1 VIEQMSTRVSEAE
14 RKLNESESVWN
25 SRIEEK
31 EREIEKERM
40 ERTNVSNKA
49 SETEHELRDVEKK
62 LRDKIRDM
70 EVTQNDLIQKLSEVE
85 EQRSRDVAKFQS
97 RARSVEAHEVAE
109 RELAQS
115 KSKLKEELEIERN
128 TIAKLRSEAQRERRE
143 TAILRARLE
152 SVEEEE
158 TKLVKELQHKEEEVT
173 KLRNSIKR
181 KAEETARVKQKGA
194 EDETAVLDA
203 QNTLL
208 RLEEKLA
215 RSEEKRVALGA
226 ALSAAERKIAEQVK
240 VWAATSSSGDGSC
253 VGSGDGDE
261 MLRQKLA
268 KSEQERMKLAGVLLK
283 LMKKQEALKR
293 ESSKKRVVVLNTG
306 HNNNSHRSGGGDLG
320 MSMGRFSRSSSIGGG
335 IGIPPTKMKIVRGGA
350 VDGEEMVDSPSKVA
364 AVTLKRLEHVLEM
377 GGK

>member
-1 VIEQMSTRVSEAE
+1 
-14 RKLNESESVWN
+14 
-25 SRIEEK
+25 
-31 EREIEKERM
+31 
-40 ERTNVSNKA
+40 
-49 SETEHELRDVEKK
+49 
-62 LRDKIRDM
+62 
-70 EVTQNDLIQKLSEVE
+70 
-85 EQRSRDVAKFQS
+85 
-97 RARSVEAHEVAE
+97 
-109 RELAQS
+109 
-115 KSKLKEELEIERN
+115 
-128 TIAKLRSEAQRERRE
+128 
-143 TAILRARLE
+143 
-152 SVEEEE
+152 
-158 TKLVKELQHKEEEVT
+158 KEEEVT

>member
-1 VIEQMSTRVSEAE
+1 MIEQMSTRVSEAE

-152 SVEEEE
+152 SVEQEE
-158 TKLVKELQHKEEEVT
+158 TKLVKALQQKEEEVT

>member
-1 VIEQMSTRVSEAE
+1 MIEQMSTRVSEAE

-70 EVTQNDLIQKLSEVE
+70 EITQNDLIQKLGEVE

-152 SVEEEE
+152 SVEQEE
-158 TKLVKELQHKEEEVT
+158 TKLVKALQQKEEEVT

-240 VWAATSSSGDGSC
+240 VWAASGSGDGSSI
-253 VGSGDGDE
+253 GTGDGDE
-261 MLRQKLA
+261 TLRQKLA

-293 ESSKKRVVVLNTG
+293 ESTKKRVVVLNTG
-306 HNNNSHRSGGGDLG
+306 NSSNSYRSGGGGDLG
-320 MSMGRFSRSSSIGGG
+320 MSMGRFSRGNIGGG
-335 IGIPPTKMKIVRGGA
+335 MKIVRGGG
-350 VDGEEMVDSPSKVA
+350 VSGGEMMDSPSKVA